1 MCGIVGGT
9 GKKWNYYGALMSM
22 AHRGPDGQRI
32 TEVSKRLTMG
42 FARLA
47 IIDLSDNAMQPMAS
61 FDGNVYITFNG
72 EIYDYSEL
80 RNELINKGHKFKS
93 TSDTEVLL
101 NAYCEWGDEF
111 INHVDGMFGIAI
123 YDKRS
128 NLLKLYRDRAGI
140 KPLYWYFDGK
150 EFAYASELKG
160 IEKLVSDN
168 DFIIDNT
175 ALYDYYNYLYIPEPK
190 TIYKNVFKLE
200 SAHRLVYD
208 ITNNKIINNEKY
220 WDLHVNCEEGSS
232 LGPSEEQCYQVRTLI
247 EQSIRSQLIADVSV
261 GGFLSGG
268 IDSSIIAV
276 EAYMNSK
283 SYQTFAIGFYDFVAN
298 ELPYVECL
306 ERYVG
311 FSAHKYLVKKED
323 FLSLYSN
330 MKEWY
335 DEPFADTSAYPTYL
349 VSKATKKSCTVALS
363 GDGGDEV
370 FGGYTRY
377 SAFSDYV
384 KEGNE
389 DIYEFLWRIHTY
401 SPRFDRYELK
411 RKLKIPSDYDDHWFY
426 RKYYVKELPPITR
439 MQYLDFWTYLPCD
452 VLTKTDRVGMA
463 VSLETRVPLLAKD
476 VIEYAFSL
484 NQSERCYN
492 GELKGILKKAYRGRI
507 PNNLLDRKKWGFGIP
522 QNFFGYDKN
531 PQAELENKV
540 FRYGEKMFQGE

>member
-1 MCGIVGGT
+1 MCGILGGT
-9 GKKWNYYGALMSM
+9 GKNWNYYGALMSM
-22 AHRGPDGQRI
+22 VHRGPDGQKI
-32 TEVSKRLTMG
+32 TDVSRRLTMG

-47 IIDLSDNAMQPMAS
+47 IIDLSDNAMQPMVS

-72 EIYDYSEL
+72 EIYDYAEL
-80 RNELINKGHKFKS
+80 RKELINKGYKFKS

-128 NLLKLYRDRAGI
+128 DMLKLYRDRAGI
-140 KPLYWYFDGK
+140 KPLYWFFDGK

-160 IEKLVSDN
+160 IENLVLDN
-168 DFIIDNT
+168 DFTIDNT

-200 SAHRLVYD
+200 SAHRLAYD
-208 ITNNKIINNEKY
+208 LANNKIIYNEKY

-232 LGPSEEQCYQVRTLI
+232 AGPSEEQCYQVRTLI
-247 EQSIRSQLIADVSV
+247 KKSIRSQLIADVSV

-276 EAYMNSK
+276 EAYANSS
-283 SYQTFAIGFYDFVAN
+283 SYQTFAMGFYDFETN

-306 ERYVG
+306 EKHAG
-311 FSAHKYLVKKED
+311 FSAHKHLVKKEE
-323 FLSLYSN
+323 FLSLYTN

-349 VSKATKKSCTVALS
+349 VSKATKKNCTVALS

-370 FGGYTRY
+370 FGGYSRY
-377 SAFSDYV
+377 SWFSDYV
-384 KEGNE
+384 RKGNE

-401 SPRFDRYELK
+401 DPKFDRSELK
-411 RKLKIPSDYDDHWFY
+411 SKLKISNDYDDYWFY
-426 RKYYVKELPPITR
+426 RKYYIEELPPITR

-476 VIEYAFSL
+476 IIEYAFSL

-492 GELKGILKKAYRGRI
+492 GELKGILKTAYRGRI
-507 PNNLLDRKKWGFGIP
+507 PDNLLYRRKWGFGIP
-522 QNFFGYDKN
+522 QSFFGHDKN
-531 PQAELENKV
+531 PQTELENRV
-540 FRYGEKMFQGE
+540 FRYGQQI